1 VSCVQEKTKQYVSPG
16 FGKQST
22 LGVRTSKAVKRQGCL
37 ALKSLIEEQKFLLF
51 DADCISELSTFVEK
65 AGSFS
70 ADEGYHDDLAMC
82 MVLFSWLTTN
92 TFFKDLTNVDIR
104 DNLYNSQMRMI
115 ENDLTPFGLV
125 VNGLEEEGVVLDG
138 DYWMFDT
145 VDSGNSNSYK

>member
-1 VSCVQEKTKQYVSPG
+1 
-16 FGKQST
+16 
-22 LGVRTSKAVKRQGCL
+22 
-37 ALKSLIEEQKFLLF
+37 
-51 DADCISELSTFVEK
+51 
-65 AGSFS
+65 
-70 ADEGYHDDLAMC
+70 M
-82 MVLFSWLTTN
+82 TTN